1 MVPNCFNLQNHPN
14 NMIPRWALGEIVGTF
29 LLIFFGCGAVAGAVA
44 FGAFQGVFQ
53 VAMVWGVGLTVA
65 IYLTQ
70 GHSQAHFNPA
80 ITWAMFLFRKMEG
93 KRAIGYVVCQFL
105 GAFIAAAC
113 LFLIFR
119 EALAVHESALG
130 IVRGESGS
138 EATAMVFGEF
148 YPNPGGKPL
157 AEGATKKLSLGSAFI
172 AEVLGTGL
180 LAFAVFGFTSPA
192 IGPRLGPA
200 VPLAIGAT
208 LMVLICLFGPV
219 TMACF
224 NPARDLSPRLF
235 SALAG
240 WGTLPFH
247 VNGHGWWLVYILA
260 PVCGSTFGGWL
271 SVQMF
276 ETKRR

>member
-1 MVPNCFNLQNHPN
+1 
-14 NMIPRWALGEIVGTF
+14 MIPRWALGEIVGTF

-44 FGAFQGVFQ
+44 FDAFQGVFQ

-70 GHSQAHFNPA
+70 DHSQAHFNPA
-80 ITWAMFLFRKMEG
+80 ITWAMVLFRKMDR
-93 KRAIGYVVCQFL
+93 KLAVGYVVCQFM
-105 GAFIAAAC
+105 GAFVAAAC
-113 LFLIFR
+113 LFMIFR
-119 EALAVHESALG
+119 ESLAVHESALG

-138 EATAMVFGEF
+138 EATAMVFGEYF
-148 YPNPGGKPL
+148 PNPGGEPL
-157 AEGATKKLSLGSAFI
+157 ADDASQTLSLGSAFL

-192 IGPRLGPA
+192 IDKKLGPA

-224 NPARDLSPRLF
+224 NPARDLSPRIF

-240 WGTLPFH
+240 WGALPFQ
-247 VNGHGWWLVYILA
+247 VNGHGWWMVYILA

>member
-1 MVPNCFNLQNHPN
+1 MVPNCFNLQSHPN

-29 LLIFFGCGAVAGAVA
+29 LLIFLGCGAVAVAVA
-44 FGAFQGVFQ
+44 FDAFQGVFQ

-80 ITWAMFLFRKMEG
+80 IPWAMVLFRKMDR
-93 KRAIGYVVCQFL
+93 KLALGYVACQFV

-119 EALAVHESALG
+119 ESLAVHENALG

-148 YPNPGGKPL
+148 FPNPGGKPL
-157 AEGATKKLSLGSAFI
+157 SADANKTLSLGSAFL

-180 LAFAVFGFTSPA
+180 LAFAVLGFTSPELE
-192 IGPRLGPA
+192 RKLGPA
-200 VPLAIGAT
+200 VPLAIGGT

-224 NPARDLSPRLF
+224 NPARDLSPRVF

-240 WGTLPFH
+240 WGALPFQS
-247 VNGHGWWLVYILA
+247 NGHGWWLVYILA
-260 PVCGSTFGGWL
+260 PMCGSSVGGWL
-271 SVQMF
+271 STWMWGD
-276 ETKRR
+276 